1 MTCGSPARC
10 SRKKTM
16 INTVYRLCAPRRFEI
31 AFSDIG
37 TGDVIVRPTHLS
49 ICNAD
54 QRYYQGTRDIKVL
67 SEKLPMALIHEGIGE
82 VIFDATGSFKPGDRV
97 VMVPNIPCESD
108 PCIAENYL
116 RSSKFCGSSAD
127 GFMQEY
133 LSIAPERLVLLPEG
147 LDPDVGA
154 FIELVSVSSHAIDR
168 FCSIAHERRGAIG
181 VWGDGNL
188 AFITSLLLKKMLP
201 DSRIY
206 VFGINR
212 EKLSDFSFA
221 DGAYLTTAIPCGL
234 QLDHAFECVGG
245 NGSPIAVEQIVGLIR
260 PEGTIALMGVSEY
273 PVPINTRMILEK
285 GLRLFGTSRSG
296 AEDFRRVVALYREHP
311 EVPVY
316 LSRLVG
322 NTVEVN
328 SFADIKRAFELD
340 SRKAF
345 GKTILHWN
353 L

>member
-1 MTCGSPARC
+1 
-10 SRKKTM
+10 M

-31 AFSDIG
+31 AFSDLDTTEG
-37 TGDVIVRPTHLS
+37 VIVRPTHLS

-67 SEKLPMALIHEGIGE
+67 KEKLPMALIHEAIGQ
-82 VIFDATGSFKPGDRV
+82 VVYDNSGLFTPGDRV
-97 VMVPNIPCESD
+97 VMVPNIPTETD
-108 PCIAENYL
+108 DYIAENYL

-133 LSIAPERLVLLPEG
+133 YQITPERLVKLPPFID
-147 LDPDVGA
+147 LDVAA
-154 FIELVSVSSHAIDR
+154 FTELVSVSMHAISR
-168 FCSIAHERRGAIG
+168 FQRIAHDRRETIG

-188 AFITSLLLKKMLP
+188 AYITSLLLKKSLP
-201 DSRIY
+201 DSEIH

-221 DGAYLTTAIPCGL
+221 DGAHLTTEIPEGFRI
-234 QLDHAFECVGG
+234 DHAFECVGG
-245 NGSPIAVEQIVGLIR
+245 NGSPVAIEQIIGVIR
-260 PEGTIALMGVSEY
+260 PEGTISILGVSEY

-296 AEDFRRVVALYREHP
+296 QEDFRRTVELYKEHP
-311 EVPVY
+311 EIPIY

-322 NTVEVN
+322 NTVEIN
-328 SFADIKRAFELD
+328 RFADIKETFEID
-340 SRKAF
+340 IKKAF

>member
-1 MTCGSPARC
+1 
-10 SRKKTM
+10 M
-16 INTVYRLCAPRRFEI
+16 INTVFRLCAPRRFEI
-31 AFSDIG
+31 AFSD
-37 TGDVIVRPTHLS
+37 TALRDVIVRPTRLS

-54 QRYYQGTRDIKVL
+54 QRYYQGTRDIRVL
-67 SEKLPMALIHEGIGE
+67 TEKLPMALIHEGVGE
-82 VIFDATGSFKPGDRV
+82 VIYDDTGTFRLGDRV

-116 RSSKFCGSSAD
+116 RSSRFCGSSAD

-133 LSIAPERLVLLPEG
+133 CAMTPGRLVPLPG
-147 LDPDVGA
+147 WLSPDVGA
-154 FIELVSVSSHAIDR
+154 FTELVTVSYHAISR
-168 FCSIAHERRGAIG
+168 FLSIAHAHRGVIG

-188 AFITSLLLKKMLP
+188 AYITSLLLKTMLP
-201 DSRIY
+201 HSTIC

-221 DGAYLTTAIPCGL
+221 DMTCLTTEIPADL
-234 QLDHAFECVGG
+234 RLDHAFECVGG
-245 NGSPIAVEQIVGLIR
+245 NGSPIAVEQIIALIR
-260 PEGTIALMGVSEY
+260 PEGTIAILGVSEY

-296 AEDFRRVVALYREHP
+296 AEDFRSVIRLYEEHP
-311 EVPVY
+311 EVPML

-322 NTVEVN
+322 SIVPIN
-328 SFADIKRAFELD
+328 SFSDIKRAFELD
-340 SRKAF
+340 ARKAF

>member
-1 MTCGSPARC
+1 
-10 SRKKTM
+10 M

-31 AFSDIG
+31 AFDKLSMDNG
-37 TGDVIVRPTHLS
+37 VIVRPTHLS

-67 SEKLPMALIHEGIGE
+67 KEKLPMALIHEGVGR
-82 VIFDATGSFKPGDRV
+82 VVYDSTDTFKPDDRV
-97 VMVPNIPCESD
+97 VMVPNIPCETD
-108 PCIAENYL
+108 EYIAENYL

-133 LSIAPERLVLLPEG
+133 HQLAPERLVKLPENI
-147 LDPDVGA
+147 DPDVAA
-154 FIELVSVSSHAIDR
+154 FTEIVSVSVHAITR
-168 FCSIAHERRGAIG
+168 FKGVAHNRRDTIG

-188 AFITSLLLKKMLP
+188 AFITALLLTKVFP
-201 DSRIY
+201 HSSVH

-212 EKLSDFSFA
+212 EKLSDFSFV
-221 DGAYLTTAIPCGL
+221 DGAHLTTDIPADL

-245 NGSPIAVEQIVGLIR
+245 NGSPIAIEQIIDVIR
-260 PEGTIALMGVSEY
+260 PEGTISILGVSEY
-273 PVPINTRMILEK
+273 PVSVNTRMILEK

-296 AEDFRRVVALYREHP
+296 KIDFQRTVELYKEYP
-311 EVPVY
+311 EIPIY

-322 NTVEVN
+322 NVVEIN
-328 SFADIKRAFELD
+328 KYADIKEAFELD
-340 SRKAF
+340 IKKAF
-345 GKTILHWN
+345 GKTVMHWN

>member
-1 MTCGSPARC
+1 
-10 SRKKTM
+10 M

-31 AFSDIG
+31 AFSNLDMSQG
-37 TGDVIVRPTHLS
+37 VIVRPTHLS

-54 QRYYQGTRDIKVL
+54 QRYYQGTRDIKKKRK
-67 SEKLPMALIHEGIGE
+67 KLPMALIHEAIGQ
-82 VIFDATGSFKPGDRV
+82 VVYDDSGLFAPGDRV
-97 VMVPNIPCESD
+97 VMVPNIPTETD
-108 PCIAENYL
+108 DHIAENYL

-133 LSIAPERLVLLPEG
+133 YQIAPERLVKLPPFID
-147 LDPDVGA
+147 LDVAA
-154 FIELVSVSSHAIDR
+154 FTELVSVSMHAISR
-168 FCSIAHERRGAIG
+168 FQRIAHDRRDKIG

-188 AFITSLLLKKMLP
+188 AYITSLLLKKTLP
-201 DSRIY
+201 DSEIH

-221 DGAYLTTAIPCGL
+221 DGTHLTADIPEGFWV
-234 QLDHAFECVGG
+234 DHAFECVGG
-245 NGSPIAVEQIVGLIR
+245 SGSPVAIEQIIDVIR
-260 PEGTIALMGVSEY
+260 PEGTISILGVSEY

-285 GLRLFGTSRSG
+285 GLRMFGTSRSG
-296 AEDFRRVVALYREHP
+296 QEDFRRTVELYKEHP
-311 EVPVY
+311 EIPIY

-322 NTVEVN
+322 NTVEIN
-328 SFADIKRAFELD
+328 QFSDIKEAFEID
-340 SRKAF
+340 IKKAF

>member
-1 MTCGSPARC
+1 
-10 SRKKTM
+10 M

-31 AFSDIG
+31 AFDEISMDKG
-37 TGDVIVRPTHLS
+37 VIVRPTHLS

-67 SEKLPMALIHEGIGE
+67 KEKLPMALIHEGIGQ
-82 VIFDATGSFKPGDRV
+82 VVFDPTDTFRPGDRV
-97 VMVPNIPCESD
+97 VMVPNIPCETD
-108 PCIAENYL
+108 EYIAENYL

-133 LSIAPERLVLLPEG
+133 YQLSPERLVKLPDG
-147 LDPDVGA
+147 IDPDVAA
-154 FIELVSVSSHAIDR
+154 FTEIVSVSVHAITR
-168 FCSIAHERRGAIG
+168 FKGVAHNRRDVIG

-188 AFITSLLLKKMLP
+188 AYITALLLKKMLP
-201 DSRIY
+201 HSQVH

-221 DGAYLTTAIPCGL
+221 DGTHLTTEIPADL

-245 NGSPIAVEQIVGLIR
+245 NGSPIAIEQIIGVIR
-260 PEGTIALMGVSEY
+260 PEGAISILGVSEY
-273 PVPINTRMILEK
+273 PVAVNTRMILEK

-296 AEDFRRVVALYREHP
+296 KMDFQHTVELYKEYP
-311 EVPVY
+311 EIPIY

-322 NTVEVN
+322 NVVEIN
-328 SFADIKRAFELD
+328 KYADIKEAFEID
-340 SRKAF
+340 IKKAF
-345 GKTILHWN
+345 GKTVMHWN

>member
-1 MTCGSPARC
+1 
-10 SRKKTM
+10 M
-16 INTVYRLCAPRRFEI
+16 INTVYRLRSPRRFEI
-31 AFSDIG
+31 AFSDAAL
-37 TGDVIVRPTHLS
+37 TGVIVRPTHLS

-54 QRYYQGTRDIKVL
+54 QRYYQGTRDIRVL
-67 SEKLPMALIHEGIGE
+67 KEKLPMALIHEGIGE
-82 VIFDATGSFKPGDRV
+82 VIYDDTGSFCIGDRV
-97 VMVPNIPCESD
+97 VMVPNIPRETD

-116 RSSKFCGSSAD
+116 RSSRFCGSSAD
-127 GFMQEY
+127 GLMQEY
-133 LSIAPERLVLLPEG
+133 CVMNPERLVLLPEG

-154 FIELVSVSSHAIDR
+154 FTELVSVSCHAITR
-168 FCSIAHERRGAIG
+168 FLSVAHARRGHIG

-201 DSRIY
+201 DSCVY

-212 EKLSDFSFA
+212 DKLSDFSFA
-221 DGAYLTTAIPCGL
+221 DGAYLTTDVPAGL

-245 NGSPIAVEQIVGLIR
+245 NGSPIAIEQIIDLIR
-260 PEGTIALMGVSEY
+260 PEGTIAIMGVSEY
-273 PVPINTRMILEK
+273 PVPVNTRMILEK

-296 AEDFRRVVALYREHP
+296 VEDFRRTVALYREHP

-316 LSRLVG
+316 LSRLIG
-322 NTVEVN
+322 STVEVN
-328 SFADIKRAFELD
+328 TFADIKRAFEID
-340 SRKAF
+340 TRKAF